1 MTAPARVPETASV
14 TPLMRR
20 VARRAAYPTV
30 VAVAVLLLWALL
42 DRGAGLAWAPYV
54 AVAAGGAAILL
65 LELWIPYRRSW
76 APTATDLA
84 DDGLYLVF
92 VQLLVPLVLVWALT
106 LPGQRLLAGAGLTLE
121 VWPVA
126 WPLWAQVLLKLAAG
140 DLLRYWLHR
149 WCHQVPWLWRL
160 HAPHHQPAKLYSANV
175 FRFHPADK
183 ALQFLADTLP
193 FILLGVGPEVLAF
206 YFVVYAVSGLF
217 QHSNID
223 LRLGVLNYLV
233 SGPEV
238 HRWHHAREPEIS
250 NHNYAHTLVVWDLL
264 FGTYYRPRDRQV
276 GDLGLIGTDYPVRFG
291 TQLLAPF
298 RAPRRE
304 D

>member
-1 MTAPARVPETASV
+1 MTAPASVPDVASSQSL
-14 TPLMRR
+14 PRR
-20 VARRAAYPTV
+20 IARRAAYP
-30 VAVAVLLLWALL
+30 AVLAAAVLLLWLL
-42 DRGAGLAWAPYV
+42 LQRGTGLAWAPYV

-65 LELWIPYRRSW
+65 LERWIPYRRAW
-76 APTATDLA
+76 TPTAADLA
-84 DDGLYLVF
+84 DDGLYLVV
-92 VQLLVPLVLVWALT
+92 VQLLVPLGLVWAAT
-106 LPGQRLLAGAGLTLE
+106 LAGQRLLADAGLTLAL
-121 VWPVA
+121 WPTA
-126 WPLWAQVLLKLAAG
+126 WPLWAQVVLKLAAG

-149 WCHQVPWLWRL
+149 ACHQVPWLWRL

-183 ALQFLADTLP
+183 ALQFLGDTLP

-217 QHSNID
+217 QHANID
-223 LRLGVLNYLV
+223 LRLGLLNYLV

-238 HRWHHAREPEIS
+238 HRWHHALEPEIS
-250 NHNYAHTLVVWDLL
+250 NHNYAHTLIVWDLL

-276 GDLGLIGTDYPVRFG
+276 GDLGLTEADYPDRFG
-291 TQLLAPF
+291 GQLLAPF

-304 D
+304 G